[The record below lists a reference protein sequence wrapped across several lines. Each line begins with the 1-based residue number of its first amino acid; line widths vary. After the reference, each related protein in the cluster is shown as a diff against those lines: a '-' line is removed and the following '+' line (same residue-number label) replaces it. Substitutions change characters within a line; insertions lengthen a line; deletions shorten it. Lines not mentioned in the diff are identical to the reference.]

1 MIELYEL
8 RQFVTFAETKTLSEA
23 AKLLH
28 LSQPALSRN
37 MKKLEEDLNIPIFER
52 SKNKLTLNKNGEYV
66 LELAKKVLSEAD
78 SLVLKARDFDRKNR
92 TITIGTCAPAPMW
105 FLTPLIN
112 NLFPHM
118 PLQSEQDTE
127 EKLLLGLNHNVY
139 QLIVLYKKLEGE
151 QYYFKKCGTESLMF
165 ALPKGHKYARRK
177 SLSFA
182 EMNGENML
190 LMPDIGFW
198 TFVKDKMPNSRF
210 LTQNDRFSFVELLQ
224 ASSLPSFATDLS
236 EKYSDSATKR
246 ICIPISGTESTATY
260 YLICKAENKKTFLP
274 LFKAL

>member
-139 QLIVLYKKLEGE
+139 QLIVLYKKLESE
-151 QYYFKKCGTESLMF
+151 QYYCKKCGTESLMF

-236 EKYSDSATKR
+236 EKYSDSTAKR
-246 ICIPISGTESTATY
+246 ICIPISDTESTVTY
-260 YLICKAENKKTFLP
+260 YLVCKAENKKTFLP